1 MRDFTFCWTV
11 GALSWCLVVCCFVQ
25 MYAGDNSKINSIDM
39 GNELMDSMMIFFASE
54 YGTRAYWSHPVMQ
67 RDFLSGGGPQYNI
80 NNSFLLW
87 WMLGGRV

>member
-1 MRDFTFCWTV
+1 
-11 GALSWCLVVCCFVQ
+11 

-39 GNELMDSMMIFFASE
+39 GNELMDSKMIFFASE
-54 YGTRAYWSHPVMQ
+54 YGTRAYCSHPVIQ

-87 WMLGGRV
+87 WMLGGRVWICMNFSTSLASQNEFDPQ